1 MKIHRSVGGALAAAV
16 ALTLLATAKANAQ
29 DTTRRVTSEQRIP
42 VRKDAATTTRTDE
55 GVTRRTAG
63 GDVRLPPTMERID
76 SLEALAASY
85 RTRIDSL
92 ERTNVSLASRL
103 DATDRLIA
111 ALRDSLNTVRGELA
125 SAREELTAVH
135 TELTATTARA
145 GRIADSLV
153 QLNSRFNIFKN
164 RSIFGN
170 SGFYLGLGSGTTM
183 PLGTLRDIDYRNGDQ
198 IVVPLGWHKPG
209 NMLGLRTEWAWQD
222 YNGRGEAGNLDP
234 RIYTATA
241 MLSLHFPFN
250 AAKTHDVY
258 AMGGGGIY
266 HFRHLN
272 RAGALG
278 VALSDTDERTN
289 SETKFGVVGGV
300 GVQFHIL
307 GATSLFAQTTFNHV
321 SANQVVAPASG
332 KSLHW
337 VPLTFGFTIR

>member
-1 MKIHRSVGGALAAAV
+1 MRIHRSVGGAIAAAV

-42 VRKDAATTTRTDE
+42 VRKDAATTTRTE
-55 GVTRRTAG
+55 GQVTRRAAAG
-63 GDVRLPPTMERID
+63 EVRLPATMERID
-76 SLEALAASY
+76 SLEALAATY

-92 ERTNVSLASRL
+92 ERANVSLASRL

-145 GRIADSLV
+145 GRIADSLYR
-153 QLNSRFNIFKN
+153 LNNRFNIFKN

-170 SGFYLGLGSGTTM
+170 SGFYVGLASGTTVPM
-183 PLGTLRDIDYRNGDQ
+183 GTLRDINYRNGDQ
-198 IVVPLGWHKPG
+198 IVVPLGWQKVG
-209 NMLGLRTEWAWQD
+209 NLVGVRTEWAWQD

-234 RIYTATA
+234 RMYTGTA
-241 MLSLHFPFN
+241 MLQLNFPFN
-250 AAKTHDVY
+250 STKLNTFY
-258 AMGGGGIY
+258 AMGGAGIY

-278 VALSDTDERTN
+278 VALSDSDTPTN
-289 SETKFGVVGGV
+289 TATKVGVVGGV

-321 SANQVVAPASG
+321 SANQVVAPATG
-332 KSLHW
+332 KNLHW
-337 VPLTFGFTIR
+337 VPLTFGVTVR